1 MSPTVKK
8 ALPVSASAVIL
19 WAVLTFSQGA
29 VLKKTSDLSLFLFDW
44 NFLRESFLI
53 PGGFLGWAGS
63 FFTQF
68 LNIPW
73 LGALIWVLL
82 LLLAGTLTA
91 RTVALPQSLRP
102 LAAVPVALLVI
113 ANMSLGYGMFIMRPQ
128 DYFFAPTLGYLLML
142 GIAAAAWRIPTLWG
156 KLAVI
161 AVSAFAGFYLAGI
174 FALAGVAAA
183 GTGILTGHDDNG
195 RNPALW
201 ERILS
206 FVFALAVCIIV
217 PLILYGL
224 FTRYRLADSWS
235 LGLPSISDDEWTAT
249 VRRPYWI
256 LFGTFLLFAAVR
268 PLFAEA
274 EKLNAGRRFAG
285 PAIAAVIV
293 AATATFW
300 YSDSNFKAEIRMSLA
315 ADRCDWDEV
324 LDIYRD
330 VSTRH
335 AGRER
340 KALDKRKAELSG
352 ATSTVQAQMIVKKY
366 DSRFF
371 RPTRI
376 MVMFRDLALLKQ
388 GKALDEAFAMRD
400 GGVLQ
405 KSLNQIPMAFQAAR
419 QLYMNYGMVNMAY
432 RWCLEDQ
439 VEHGW
444 CFGTLKY
451 MATYA
456 TLMNETEFAAKY
468 FDKLDKTLFFRGWS
482 RKHRVLSADVQAM
495 SQELPYRE
503 IIPYMSFDDRMSND
517 LVKCETY
524 TMRHFLEDRDA
535 IASHEFDC
543 AALLWA
549 MRSQDIGMFWK
560 ALVQYLSTGS
570 EKALPRHV
578 QEAAYLYSILE
589 KKDMGIPTDKSV
601 RDSYDSFMN
610 FIQRSSFSCKE
621 EMDIPVRQKFGNTF
635 YYFYYFVRGVQ
646 TF

>member
-268 PLFAEA
+268 PLLAEA
-274 EKLNAGRRFAG
+274 EKRNAGKRFAG

-340 KALDKRKAELSG
+340 KAFEKRSTALDGTNDRGSVDL
-352 ATSTVQAQMIVKKY
+352 IVNEFEDKLFK
-366 DSRFF
+366 
-371 RPTRI
+371 PTRL

-388 GKALDEAFAMRD
+388 GKALDTAFSMRD
-400 GGVLQ
+400 GGKKQ
-405 KSLNQIPMAFQAAR
+405 KSLNQIPMAFQAGR
-419 QLYMNYGMVNMAY
+419 QLYLNYGVVNMAY

-468 FDKLDKTLFFRGWS
+468 LDKLDKTLFYRNWS
-482 RKHRVLSADVQAM
+482 SRQRELSKNVPDMEQA
-495 SQELPYRE
+495 LPYRE
-503 IIPYMSFDDRMSND
+503 IIPLMTFPDCMSND

-524 TMRHFLEDRDA
+524 LMRHFADDRGSE
-535 IASHEFDC
+535 ASAEFDR

-549 MRSQDIGMFWK
+549 MRTQNIDLFWNK
-560 ALVQYLSTGS
+560 LVLYLSTT
-570 EKALPRHV
+570 ADTVLPRHV
-578 QEAAYLYSILE
+578 EEAVLLYSSLE
-589 KKDMGIPTDKSV
+589 KKQTGIRISQETIDRFEKFQTYLRQSQ
-601 RDSYDSFMN
+601 F
-610 FIQRSSFSCKE
+610 RSEKE
-621 EMDIPVRQKFGNTF
+621 ADYPIWLKFGDTF
-635 YYFYYFVRGVQ
+635 YYYYYFVRGLK